1 MAGYQSKYK
10 NYVGGKYGQQGL
22 QEMVD
27 VHFRQ
32 LATKLKLHGLTPEF
46 KKELAYLTKIYKPF
60 LKKGE

>member
-27 VHFRQ
+27 VHFQQ
-32 LATKLKLHGLTPEF
+32 LATRIKLQGLTPTNL
-46 KKELAYLTKIYKPF
+46 KEQAFLEKIYKPF
-60 LKKGE
+60 MKGD

>member
-27 VHFRQ
+27 VHFQQ
-32 LATKLKLHGLTPEF
+32 LATKIKLQGFTPEL
-46 KKELAYLTKIYKPF
+46 KKELEYLTRIYKPF
-60 LKKGE
+60 MKGD

>member
-27 VHFRQ
+27 VHFQQ
-32 LATKLKLHGLTPEF
+32 LATKIKLQGFTPALQ
-46 KKELAYLTKIYKPF
+46 KEQAFLEKIYKPF
-60 LKKGE
+60 MKGD

>member
-27 VHFRQ
+27 VHFQQ
-32 LATKLKLHGLTPEF
+32 LATKIKLQGFTPEL
-46 KKELAYLTKIYKPF
+46 KKELEYLTRIYKPF
-60 LKKGE
+60 MKGE

>member
-10 NYVGGKYGQQGL
+10 DYVGGKYGQQGL

-32 LATKLKLHGLTPEF
+32 LATRIKLQGLTPAL
-46 KKELAYLTKIYKPF
+46 KKEQALLEKIYKPF
-60 LKKGE
+60 MKGE